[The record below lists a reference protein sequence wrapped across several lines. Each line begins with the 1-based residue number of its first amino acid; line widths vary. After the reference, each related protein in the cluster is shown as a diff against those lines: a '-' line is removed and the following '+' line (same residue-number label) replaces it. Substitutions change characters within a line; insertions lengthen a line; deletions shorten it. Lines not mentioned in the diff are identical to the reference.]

1 MTPKM
6 CYVIMPFSET
16 ASCTQEEWT
25 RVFEDLIKPA
35 VEEAGLGYV
44 CRRSEATT
52 GSIIRHIVE
61 HLYDSD
67 VVVADVTDRNAN
79 VFYELGVRH
88 ALKNRTIIIAQKREH
103 IPSDLYGY
111 ANHVYDW
118 RTEDGHTDLRDKM
131 RQLLE
136 HIEKGPDRPDNP
148 VSDFLGDRRGVVY
161 RFQLEENSRKLRAL
175 FAELYYL
182 GKRFRMY
189 EEGAATGLPMP
200 GPHTAAPAIDHFLA
214 TQYVYNSQLHHQLS
228 RFRQFIALADDAAA
242 RPDAESVA
250 FLQDVRKLASIL
262 WLNALA
268 LYADHQAGND
278 TAKTRLEPFPQDL
291 ARRG

>member
-1 MTPKM
+1 MTPKI
-6 CYVIMPFSET
+6 CYVIMPFSKT
-16 ASCTQEEWT
+16 RSCSEEEWT
-25 RVFEDLIKPA
+25 RIFEDLIKPA
-35 VEEAGLGYV
+35 VEQAGLGYV

-52 GSIIRHIVE
+52 GSIIKQIIE
-61 HLYDSD
+61 HLHDSD
-67 VVVADVTDRNAN
+67 VVVADVTNQNAN

-88 ALKNRTIIIAQKREH
+88 ALKNRTIIIAQKRKH
-103 IPSDLYGY
+103 IPSDLLGY
-111 ANHVYDW
+111 ASHVYDW
-118 RTEDGHTDLRDKM
+118 RTDGGRMDLRKKI

-136 HIEKGPDRPDNP
+136 HMEKDPDRSDNP
-148 VSDFLGDRRGVVY
+148 VSDFLGDRRSVVH
-161 RFQLEENSRKLRAL
+161 RFHLEENSRKLRAL

-189 EEGAATGLPMP
+189 EEGAATGLGMP
-200 GPHTAAPAIDHFLA
+200 GPHTATPAIDHFLA
-214 TQYVYNSQLHHQLS
+214 TQYVYNSQLHYQLS

-250 FLQDVRKLASIL
+250 FLQDVRKLTSIL